1 MPKRN
6 YTIPDMDAFVEERL
20 SDYLDGQLSSEERAL
35 VEAHLQKSE
44 RARASL
50 ESLRWTVNLIKQT
63 PAPALP
69 RQFTLPATSRAPQPV
84 MSGWFVL
91 GLRGI
96 AVAAT
101 LALVFF
107 LAANLRQ
114 NNAIDTALAPAAP
127 PVPAAAQPSQVA
139 LAPTPMATFATQQ
152 ESSGAPAPT
161 AAPFMIT
168 LTPQPTVQSL
178 QVIPITVTPE
188 PTQVPA
194 QPTEAP
200 PPPASTQD
208 QNTAPVIAA
217 SPTPPQAQVENVQ
230 PTAKPPPT

>member
-69 RQFTLPATSRAPQPV
+69 PV
-84 MSGWFVL
+84 
-91 GLRGI
+91 
-96 AVAAT
+96 
-101 LALVFF
+101 
-107 LAANLRQ
+107 
-114 NNAIDTALAPAAP
+114 AP
-127 PVPAAAQPSQVA
+127 PVPAAAQPLQVA
-139 LAPTPMATFATQQ
+139 LAPSPMATFATLQ

-168 LTPQPTVQSL
+168 L
-178 QVIPITVTPE
+178 
-188 PTQVPA
+188 
-194 QPTEAP
+194 
-200 PPPASTQD
+200 
-208 QNTAPVIAA
+208 
-217 SPTPPQAQVENVQ
+217 
-230 PTAKPPPT
+230 